1 MVSKIKLFAIKL
13 INLKVWKAISIN
25 HMSNV
30 INIRC
35 RTNFTCLTLKIA
47 GEINWLHKNF
57 YNITNAN
64 HYQILI
70 LTSILNSFISENV
83 LLILYSHHP
92 HRQCFYILVY
102 NLKTSILEKLKVK
115 TIEFWSVPWSTL
127 KVLWGYQLKFGNMR
141 DNKAV

>member
-1 MVSKIKLFAIKL
+1 MVSKIKRFAIKL

-25 HMSNV
+25 HMSYV

-70 LTSILNSFISENV
+70 LTSILNSFISD
-83 LLILYSHHP
+83 
-92 HRQCFYILVY
+92 YILVY
-102 NLKTSILEKLKVK
+102 SLKTSILEKLKVK

-127 KVLWGYQLKFGNMR
+127 KVLWGYQVKFGTWETI
-141 DNKAV
+141 KLFSVGF

>member
-70 LTSILNSFISENV
+70 LTSILNSFISD
-83 LLILYSHHP
+83 
-92 HRQCFYILVY
+92 CFYILVY
-102 NLKTSILEKLKVK
+102 SLKTSILEKLKVK

>member
-70 LTSILNSFISENV
+70 LTSILNSFISD
-83 LLILYSHHP
+83 
-92 HRQCFYILVY
+92 CFNILVY
-102 NLKTSILEKLKVK
+102 SLKTSILEKLKVK

>member
-57 YNITNAN
+57 CNITNAN

-70 LTSILNSFISENV
+70 LTSILNSFISD
-83 LLILYSHHP
+83 
-92 HRQCFYILVY
+92 CFYILVY
-102 NLKTSILEKLKVK
+102 SLKTSILEKLKVK

-141 DNKAV
+141 DNKAVWRGFLKSFHDS